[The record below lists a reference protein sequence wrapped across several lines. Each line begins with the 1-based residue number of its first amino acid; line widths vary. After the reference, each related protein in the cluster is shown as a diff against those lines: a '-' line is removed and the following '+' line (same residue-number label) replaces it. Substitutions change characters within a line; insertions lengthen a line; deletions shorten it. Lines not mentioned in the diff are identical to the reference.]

1 MCRAIL
7 EVERKSHGSKKII
20 YKTTMR
26 NVRGDSSFHRVG
38 YIEEGNQEGIGGGG
52 EGNKEVLAKLDG
64 ISTQLLNINRQVGRS
79 TIRFLSPL
87 CCGGPSG
94 VCLTAG

>member
-1 MCRAIL
+1 MLCRAVL
-7 EVERKSHGSKKII
+7 EAERKNQGGHKITNN
-20 YKTTMR
+20 TTLR
-26 NVRGDSSFHRVG
+26 NVRGDSSFHGTG
-38 YIEEGNQEGIGGGG
+38 YIEEGNSGGG

-79 TIRFLSPL
+79 TIRFLSPP
-87 CCGGPSG
+87 CCGGPLG